1 MPAKSVEEFEAI
13 RTSCRSI
20 MRKGSDPFTFFWN
33 LLFSVSLSIV
43 ALPADAG
50 VKKTTSRERLEAKG
64 YTMLPGPTFSMH
76 VKLMETIPRNFG
88 GKSSPLY
95 VWDTALTDNAT
106 GKIFAGGAGGGRL
119 ESSLKDM
126 DKPIRWQFR
135 DLNGDGFMDYRYD
148 KGEVGKPFWWAWVWQ
163 PRGKY
168 GRFSLSPKY
177 GGNR

>member
-1 MPAKSVEEFEAI
+1 
-13 RTSCRSI
+13 

>member
-76 VKLMETIPRNFG
+76 VKLMKTIPRNFG
-88 GKSSPLY
+88 GKSSPPSMEE
-95 VWDTALTDNAT
+95 T
-106 GKIFAGGAGGGRL
+106 GSAPKNSMVNR
-119 ESSLKDM
+119 K
-126 DKPIRWQFR
+126 
-135 DLNGDGFMDYRYD
+135 
-148 KGEVGKPFWWAWVWQ
+148 GKP
-163 PRGKY
+163 G
-168 GRFSLSPKY
+168 SE
-177 GGNR
+177 